1 MIMNSSATVPDSP
14 SDSPRQRGGRI
25 VEQLVGILLGSLF
38 LALLLILV
46 PSSHRA
52 KSPKTQAVVPAV
64 GFDPRE
70 FNYGTVTQA
79 TNVNHTFQL
88 VNRTTNR
95 LRLVALRTSCDCTVV
110 STSLLGRVLA
120 PNESIP
126 IPVSFQ
132 TGPRRG
138 PIVSTIDAVLQG
150 EGGRYLA
157 QARLSGE
164 VWPDYSFEPRAVDFG
179 DVWPGTITDRVVV
192 FKPEALQD
200 FGLLPTQWSMGPFQ
214 VMVQPRQVVIT
225 FQAPDVDH
233 EEIYTRTLQ
242 VRTSSQ
248 RVPTATI
255 PVSARVVPE
264 VGVSPSL
271 IVLTPDLLLQTTRFT
286 LESEKPARPRMVLLD
301 KGGAIPVRDI
311 ILPSTWE
318 HRHTIEVKNAW
329 LADAQQ
335 ITFLLDVRSTTGRVE
350 ARSVVA
356 HIQRLPE

>member
-1 MIMNSSATVPDSP
+1 MA
-14 SDSPRQRGGRI
+14 
-25 VEQLVGILLGSLF
+25 
-38 LALLLILV
+38 
-46 PSSHRA
+46 
-52 KSPKTQAVVPAV
+52 PAV
-64 GFDPRE
+64 GFEPPGFD
-70 FNYGTVTQA
+70 YGTVTQA

-120 PNESIP
+120 PNESVP

-138 PIVSTIDAVLQG
+138 PIVSTLDAVLQG

-157 QARLSGE
+157 QAWLSGE

-179 DVWPGTITDRVVV
+179 DVRPGTITDRVVV

-214 VMVQPRQVVIT
+214 VMVQPRQVIIT

-233 EEIYTRTLQ
+233 GEIDTRTLQ

-248 RVPTATI
+248 RAPTVTI

-264 VGVSPSL
+264 VVVSPSL
-271 IVLTPDLLLQTTRFT
+271 IVLTPDLLSQTTRFT
-286 LESEKPARPRMVLLD
+286 LESEKPARLRAVLLD
-301 KGGAIPVRDI
+301 HGEAVPLRDAA
-311 ILPSTWE
+311 LPPAWE

-335 ITFLLDVRSTTGRVE
+335 ITFLLEVRSATGRIE
-350 ARSVVA
+350 ARSVAA
-356 HIQRLPE
+356 HIQRLPEIINPQTHK